1 MSDRASKHLSKHS
14 VFVLFTLAA
23 NSVIDIGTSWYRY
36 GSRFRRLAPTA
47 KPRRKSGC
55 IRMLNNI
62 GPAGLFF
69 IAIIVGLPIWL
80 IVRASKRKSAEQ
92 ARIAN
97 ALETLAREKG
107 SDTKSD

>member
-1 MSDRASKHLSKHS
+1 
-14 VFVLFTLAA
+14 
-23 NSVIDIGTSWYRY
+23 
-36 GSRFRRLAPTA
+36 
-47 KPRRKSGC
+47 
-55 IRMLNNI
+55 MLNNI